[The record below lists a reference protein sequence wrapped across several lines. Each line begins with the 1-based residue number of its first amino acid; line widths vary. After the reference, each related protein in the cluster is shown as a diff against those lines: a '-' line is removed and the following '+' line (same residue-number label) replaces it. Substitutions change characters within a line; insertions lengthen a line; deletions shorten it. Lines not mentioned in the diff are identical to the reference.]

1 MKHGRL
7 FSATNKKYFASE
19 LVSYV
24 AAATMAS
31 ASAAIADL
39 FTDSDLAI
47 TLISTICGSV
57 GFFVGGMGTYAI
69 LNLAEYRNGGR
80 NFLLDMKSMFISNI
94 HGIWAT
100 YLFRIP
106 FQYFLQKFGIVPPVA
121 APIGQVVAGQ
131 VGTAVRVYSNYRK
144 KIFGID
150 TQNGGSTS
158 PPYGKT

>member
-1 MKHGRL
+1 MKTGRL
-7 FSATNKKYFASE
+7 FSGTNKKYFASE

-24 AAATMAS
+24 AAAAMAS

-39 FTDSDLAI
+39 FTNSDLTI
-47 TLISTICGSV
+47 IIISTIGGSA

-69 LNLAEYRNGGR
+69 LNAAEYKSGRR
-80 NFLLDMKSMFISNI
+80 NFPLDMKSMFISNI
-94 HGIWAT
+94 QGIWAT

-106 FQYFLQKFGIVPPVA
+106 FQYLLQKFGITPSVA
-121 APIGQVVAGQ
+121 APIAQVVAGQ

-150 TQNGGSTS
+150 AQNG
-158 PPYGKT
+158 KT